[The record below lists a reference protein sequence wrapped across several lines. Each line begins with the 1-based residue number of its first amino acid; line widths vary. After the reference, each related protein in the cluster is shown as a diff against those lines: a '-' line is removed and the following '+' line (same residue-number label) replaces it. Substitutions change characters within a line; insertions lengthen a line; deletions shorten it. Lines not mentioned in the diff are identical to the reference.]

1 MNMKNVSIDAS
12 SSVRDI
18 ATNFLKRSG
27 LNAFSFS
34 RIFKDGTRAELWTDG
49 SALSHTFLNKQYI
62 VGAYTP
68 ILYGDN
74 ERYAILE
81 NKLNSFPKD
90 IKERY
95 AAQVA
100 DQRELFNYSTPFKII
115 KKQIDYCDYYIFYG
129 PKENKT
135 LVAFYLNN
143 LNVLENFALF
153 FEREAKILIEAAVA
167 NPIIVAA
174 PLKSS
179 PSASVI
185 GTKIQVLN
193 GVGITRRQIEIARG
207 IASGSTSREI
217 GEMLCISQRT
227 VESHVENMRSRL
239 NCGSRAE
246 LLVRLIAMGV
256 LEA

>member
-1 MNMKNVSIDAS
+1 MNMKNFSIDAS

-115 KKQIDYCDYYIFYG
+115 KNRSTIVIIIYFTARK
-129 PKENKT
+129 KT
-135 LVAFYLNN
+135 K
-143 LNVLENFALF
+143 
-153 FEREAKILIEAAVA
+153 R
-167 NPIIVAA
+167 
-174 PLKSS
+174 
-179 PSASVI
+179 
-185 GTKIQVLN
+185 
-193 GVGITRRQIEIARG
+193 
-207 IASGSTSREI
+207 
-217 GEMLCISQRT
+217 
-227 VESHVENMRSRL
+227 
-239 NCGSRAE
+239 
-246 LLVRLIAMGV
+246 
-256 LEA
+256 